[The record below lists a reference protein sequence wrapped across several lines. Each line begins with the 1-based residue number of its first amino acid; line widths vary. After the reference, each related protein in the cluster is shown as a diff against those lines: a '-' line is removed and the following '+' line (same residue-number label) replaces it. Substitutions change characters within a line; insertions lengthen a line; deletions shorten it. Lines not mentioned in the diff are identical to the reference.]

1 MLLIDPSVTPPLS
14 EALVIGDIAMVDMN
28 GCNAHDIIECFESSD
43 DDDCADALACDDMG
57 ARKIVEWYAHADG
70 VVSTSASVVSEV
82 DVESLIHVL
91 DDM

>member
-1 MLLIDPSVTPPLS
+1 MSLSHALSPTPSFSIRSV
-14 EALVIGDIAMVDMN
+14 ARV
-28 GCNAHDIIECFESSD
+28 
-43 DDDCADALACDDMG
+43 